1 MRRTVLFWIIAAV
14 ITLGGVYY
22 QRTTGPTYPL
32 SGKINFSSEE
42 INYRFERSHSTS
54 SDCRVEININ
64 SNMIGGKLF
73 WKRFKTN
80 DEFAE
85 VTMTY
90 SNGKLLAEL
99 PKQPSAGK
107 LEYYVRLSEGED
119 EIQIPNDEHIIIRFK
134 DDVPMF
140 ILIPH
145 IIAMFG
151 TMLLSTRT
159 GLEFFNPNPKLK
171 RFTFVTLFF
180 LVIGGMILGP
190 ITQYYAFGA
199 FWTGFPFGTDLTDNK
214 TLIALVGWII
224 ALIALYKSAK
234 PERWTLA
241 ASILL
246 LIVYLIPH
254 SMFGSELDYNKLDQE
269 KPDTEN
275 INQLN

>member
-1 MRRTVLFWIIAAV
+1 L
-14 ITLGGVYY
+14 
-22 QRTTGPTYPL
+22 
-32 SGKINFSSEE
+32 
-42 INYRFERSHSTS
+42 
-54 SDCRVEININ
+54 
-64 SNMIGGKLF
+64 IGGTVF

-80 DEFAE
+80 DEFTE
-85 VTMTY
+85 VTMNY
-90 SNGKLLAEL
+90 NDGKLQAHL

-107 LEYYVRLSEGED
+107 LEYFIQLSEGENQ
-119 EIQIPNDEHIIIRFK
+119 IQIPDNEHIIIRFK

-151 TMLLSTRT
+151 TMLMSTRT
-159 GLEFFNPNPKLK
+159 GLEFFNPQPKLK
-171 RFTFVTLFF
+171 RLTFVTLFF

-199 FWTGFPFGTDLTDNK
+199 FWTGIPFGTDLTDNK
-214 TLIALVGWII
+214 TLFALIGWII
-224 ALIALYKSAK
+224 ASVALYKSQK

-254 SMFGSELDYNKLDQE
+254 SMFGSELDYNKLENE
-269 KPDTEN
+269 KSKTEN

>member
-1 MRRTVLFWIIAAV
+1 MKRTVLFWIIAVV
-14 ITLGGVYY
+14 ITLAGVYY

-32 SGKINFSSEE
+32 SGKINFSNEE

-54 SDCRVEININ
+54 SDCPVEIKFNN
-64 SNMIGGKLF
+64 NMIGGKLL

-80 DEFAE
+80 DEFTE
-85 VTMTY
+85 VNMIY
-90 SNGKLLAEL
+90 KEGKLQALL

-107 LEYYVRLSEGED
+107 LEYFIQLSEGED
-119 EIQIPNDEHIIIRFK
+119 EIQIPKDEHIVIRFK

-159 GLEFFNPNPKLK
+159 GLEFFNPQPKLK
-171 RFTFVTLFF
+171 RLTFVTLFF
-180 LVIGGMILGP
+180 LIIGGMILGP

-214 TLIALVGWII
+214 TLIALIGWVI
-224 ALIALYKSAK
+224 AFIALYKSQK
-234 PERWTLA
+234 PERWTFA

-246 LIVYLIPH
+246 LVVYLIPH
-254 SMFGSELDYNKLDQE
+254 SMFGSELDYNKLDQKKTE
-269 KPDTEN
+269 TEN

>member
-1 MRRTVLFWIIAAV
+1 MRRTILFWIIAVV

-32 SGKINFSSEE
+32 SGKINFSNEE

-54 SDCRVEININ
+54 SDCPVEIEVKN
-64 SNMIGGKLF
+64 NMIGGKLF

-80 DEFAE
+80 DEFAV

-90 SNGKLLAEL
+90 NDGKLQSSL

-107 LEYYVRLSEGED
+107 LEYFVQLSEGED
-119 EIQIPNDEHIIIRFK
+119 EIQIPKDEHLVIRFK
-134 DDVPMF
+134 NDVPMF

-159 GLEFFNPNPKLK
+159 GLEFFNPQRKLK
-171 RFTFVTLFF
+171 RLTFITLFF
-180 LVIGGMILGP
+180 LIVGGMILGP

-214 TLIALVGWII
+214 TLIALIGWII
-224 ALIALYKSAK
+224 ALVALYKSQK

-246 LIVYLIPH
+246 LVVYLIPH

-269 KPDTEN
+269 KQEPEN